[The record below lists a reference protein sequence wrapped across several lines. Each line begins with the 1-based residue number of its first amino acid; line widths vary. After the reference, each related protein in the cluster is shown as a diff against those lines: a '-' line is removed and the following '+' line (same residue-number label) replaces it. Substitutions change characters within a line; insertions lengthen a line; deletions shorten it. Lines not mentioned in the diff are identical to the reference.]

1 MHSIL
6 IKDAWNDHITN
17 ANKRNH
23 LIFEIQ
29 AQVSNTMNL
38 CSKLDLLLDHDQP
51 LIIFKN
57 DKVKLFKS
65 EQEENK

>member
-1 MHSIL
+1 
-6 IKDAWNDHITN
+6 
-17 ANKRNH
+17 
-23 LIFEIQ
+23 
-29 AQVSNTMNL
+29 MNL
-38 CSKLDLLLDHDQP
+38 CSKLDLLLDNDQP